1 MNSDSDEPLSNRYS
15 RSMSDNDEDEDELPL
30 AQRRMPKRQQVSPAH
45 SDDSDLPIS
54 RLNTSNG
61 KRSRSNHTPN
71 GHQRDTTTGNHRKR
85 QRTSASSASI
95 PNGKMSGVKREP
107 KSQPKTEPVLGH
119 RHTAVNAEPGTHR
132 VPNGN
137 GMSQDAPDR
146 SNGASNGG
154 YRWWDEK
161 NMGGNKLKWSTL
173 VHNGVVFPPEY
184 VPHNKPLIYKES
196 TISLGPAAEE
206 IATFYAEKLGT
217 DYVKRPKFNAN
228 FFEDFRASMKGT
240 PAYAIVKKLE
250 HCDFSLI
257 HQHVEEYRRAKKAM
271 SQEEKQAKKKLE
283 EELASKY
290 LYAYVDGRKEK
301 LGSYKIEPP
310 GLFMGRG
317 DHPKQGKVKKRI
329 YPEEVTINIGEDAA
343 IPECPMPG
351 HHWGA
356 IVHKHDVTW
365 VCYWKERV
373 TNQAKYLWFA
383 AGSTFKGMSDH
394 AKFEKARK
402 LHKYI
407 DNIRRD
413 YRNDW
418 KAKSKEVR
426 QRAVAMYLIDKLAL
440 RVGNEK
446 GDDEADTVGCCSL
459 RVEHIKFHPP
469 STIEL
474 NFLGKDSIEYRNT
487 VEIER
492 LAFEALKLFCR
503 GKRPGDEVFH
513 RLSVQGLNDYLK
525 SSMDGLSAKVFRT
538 YNASITLDRL
548 LQETPSDMTPDEL
561 VVYFNK
567 QNKEVAILCNHQR
580 SLPKTHEAQMQ
591 KMDKKKN
598 EIIEWLE
605 ELKRGKSAL
614 KRLKAGSSVEL
625 TKMRPEKPQFTEDM
639 TREQRAEER
648 KRANEAPRISTS
660 VKRNLT
666 QLETEIIK
674 VEARLSKTESTMIM
688 KDDLKTVA
696 LGTSKIN
703 YIDPRIVVAWC
714 KKHDIQIEKI
724 FPKTLQVKF
733 AWAMETS
740 EDFRFYE
747 GMVS

>member
-1 MNSDSDEPLSNRYS
+1 MQHSDSDEPLSNVVS
-15 RSMSDNDEDEDELPL
+15 RPISEDEDEDDDEVPI
-30 AQRRMPKRQQVSPAH
+30 ARRRIPQKRRVSSSQSKH
-45 SDDSDLPIS
+45 SDVPFPSS
-54 RLNTSNG
+54 KRSNG
-61 KRSRSNHTPN
+61 KRSRPKSLN
-71 GHQRDTTTGNHRKR
+71 GQSQVSKPDKDTKRVKFSRFANGNKNGIKHEPK
-85 QRTSASSASI
+85 QEAGFDVIPTEDHTSAKS
-95 PNGKMSGVKREP
+95 EP
-107 KSQPKTEPVLGH
+107 KSEP
-119 RHTAVNAEPGTHR
+119 
-132 VPNGN
+132 
-137 GMSQDAPDR
+137 M
-146 SNGASNGG
+146 SNGDVNGTPDLSKGG

-161 NMGGNKLKWSTL
+161 KMADNKIKWRTL
-173 VHNGVVFPPEY
+173 VHNGVIFPPEY
-184 VPHNKPLIYKES
+184 VPHGKPLIYKGAQVPLE
-196 TISLGPAAEE
+196 PAAEE
-206 IATFYAEKLGT
+206 IATFYSEKLGT
-217 DYVKRPKFNAN
+217 DYVKRSKFNAN
-228 FFEDFRASMKGT
+228 FFEDLRASMKGT
-240 PAYAIVKKLE
+240 KAYSSVQKLE

-257 HQHVEEYRRAKKAM
+257 QEHVEAVKKAKKSM
-271 SQEEKQAKKKLE
+271 TVEEKQAKKKLE
-283 EELASKY
+283 EELANKY

-329 YPEEVTINIGEDAA
+329 YPEEVTINIGEDAP

-351 HHWGA
+351 HQWGA

-365 VCYWKERV
+365 VCYWKELV
-373 TNQAKYLWFA
+373 TNQAKYTWFA
-383 AGSTFKGMSDH
+383 AGSTFKGKSDL

-402 LHKYI
+402 LHQYI
-407 DNIRRD
+407 DGIRHA
-413 YRNDW
+413 YQNDW

-459 RVEHIKFHPP
+459 RVEHIKFDPP
-469 STIEL
+469 RTIEL

-503 GKRPGDEVFH
+503 GKQSGDEVFH

-525 SSMDGLSAKVFRT
+525 SCMDGLSAKVFRT

-548 LQETPSDMTPDEL
+548 LQETPSEMSQDDL
-561 VVYFNK
+561 VVFFNK

-591 KMDKKKN
+591 RMDKKKS
-598 EIIEWLE
+598 EIVAWLE
-605 ELKRGKSAL
+605 ELERGRRALSKKRNSG
-614 KRLKAGSSVEL
+614 GTFEL
-625 TKMRPEKPQFTEDM
+625 TQMMPEKPQFTDDM
-639 TREQRAEER
+639 NTEQRATER
-648 KRANEAPRISTS
+648 KRANEAPRIPTIRKRSLS
-660 VKRNLT
+660 QIENEIVKA
-666 QLETEIIK
+666 
-674 VEARLSKTESTMIM
+674 EARLSKTESTMLM

-714 KKHDIQIEKI
+714 KKHEVQIEKI
-724 FPKTLQVKF
+724 FPKTLQIKF

-740 EDFRFYE
+740 EDFRF
-747 GMVS
+747 

>member
-1 MNSDSDEPLSNRYS
+1 MRDSDSDSDEPLSNVVS
-15 RSMSDNDEDEDELPL
+15 RPLSDNDEDEEDELPL
-30 AQRRMPKRQQVSPAH
+30 ARRRVPKKQRVSPSH
-45 SDDSDLPIS
+45 SNDSDVPLSSINRP
-54 RLNTSNG
+54 NG
-61 KRSRSNHTPN
+61 KRSRPSQLN
-71 GHQRDTTTGNHRKR
+71 GQSQDARPDKHAKRAKFSRFANGNKNGIKR
-85 QRTSASSASI
+85 ES
-95 PNGKMSGVKREP
+95 KREP
-107 KSQPKTEPVLGH
+107 TTDHAPAGDRASSKAEPKTEPVANGI
-119 RHTAVNAEPGTHR
+119 ANGTSDH
-132 VPNGN
+132 
-137 GMSQDAPDR
+137 A
-146 SNGASNGG
+146 NGG
-154 YRWWDEK
+154 YRWWDDK
-161 NMGGNKLKWSTL
+161 KMADSKMKWRTL
-173 VHNGVVFPPEY
+173 VHNGVVFPPQY
-184 VPHNKPLIYKES
+184 VAHGKPLIYKGNRVPLE
-196 TISLGPAAEE
+196 PPAEE

-217 DYVKRPKFNAN
+217 DYVKRSKFNAN
-228 FFEDFRASMKGT
+228 FFEDFRASMRGT
-240 PAYAIVKKLE
+240 EAYSIVKKLE

-257 HQHVEEYRRAKKAM
+257 HGHVEAARKAKKAM
-271 SQEEKQAKKKLE
+271 TVKEKQAKKKNE
-283 EELASKY
+283 EELANRY
-290 LYAYVDGRKEK
+290 LYAYVDGRREK
-301 LGSYKIEPP
+301 LGSFKIEPP

-329 YPEEVTINIGEDAA
+329 YPEEVTINIGEDAP

-351 HHWGA
+351 HQWGS

-383 AGSTFKGMSDH
+383 AGSTFKGMSDL

-402 LHKYI
+402 LHNYI
-407 DNIRRD
+407 DGIRED
-413 YRNDW
+413 YQNDW

-446 GDDEADTVGCCSL
+446 GEDEADTVGCCSL

-492 LAFEALKLFCR
+492 LAYEALKLFCR
-503 GKRPGDEVFH
+503 GKQPGNEVFH

-525 SSMDGLSAKVFRT
+525 SCMDGLSAKVFRT

-548 LQETPSDMTPDEL
+548 LQETPEDMTQDEL

-591 KMDKKKN
+591 RMDKKKS
-598 EIIEWLE
+598 EIIAWLE
-605 ELKRGKSAL
+605 ELQRGRKILSQKS
-614 KRLKAGSSVEL
+614 KAGGTVEL
-625 TKMRPEKPQFTEDM
+625 TQMVPEKPQLTDKM
-639 TREQRAEER
+639 TAEQKAAER
-648 KRANEAPRISTS
+648 KRANEAPRIPTIR
-660 VKRNLT
+660 KRNL
-666 QLETEIIK
+666 QQIENEIGRTE
-674 VEARLSKTESTMIM
+674 VRLAKTENTMIM

-714 KKHDIQIEKI
+714 KKSEVQIEKI

-740 EDFRFYE
+740 EDFHFAIDR
-747 GMVS
+747 S